1 MKKSHVVTSVMSKVS
16 LPKSELEHDINRR
29 SRNVKLYFV
38 DIALPGFERL
48 NWRFLHTVV
57 SGEVEMVLTDKRNQ
71 ESIFLD
77 IPVTTSF
84 LAACTKKDHRGYKLT
99 FAISLS

>member
-1 MKKSHVVTSVMSKVS
+1 MVTSVMSKLS
-16 LPKSELEHDINRR
+16 LPKTALEYDVNKRNR
-29 SRNVKLYFV
+29 NIKLRFV
-38 DIALPGFERL
+38 DISLPGFESL
-48 NWRFLHTVV
+48 TWRFLNTVV
-57 SGEVEMVLTDKRNQ
+57 SGEVEIILTNKKNN

-77 IPVTTSF
+77 IPVTTTF